1 MKAMT
6 GGRMDIN
13 LLKKVPIFSLL
24 DDGELEKI
32 RKLCVT
38 KHYEKD
44 RIILI
49 EEESGNTLFIIQ
61 EGRVKVSRMSDDGRE
76 VILTILQ
83 KGDFFGELSLLD
95 GKARSAS
102 VTAIENTEIL
112 LLRRGDFMALLEQY
126 PQISISL
133 LKELAARIRKSD
145 TQIKSLSL
153 QDAMG
158 RVASALVMLAEDS
171 GRIKKGEVVIPK
183 IPLQQDLANMAGT
196 SRETI
201 SRVFRCLEDDK
212 LIIRNG
218 RRIVIPDF
226 QRFKKKYL

>member
-1 MKAMT
+1 
-6 GGRMDIN
+6 MDIS
-13 LLKKVPIFSLL
+13 LLKRVPIFSLL
-24 DDGELEKI
+24 NDSELEKI
-32 RKLCVT
+32 RDLCVT
-38 KHYEKD
+38 QHYEKD

-61 EGRVKVSRMSDDGRE
+61 RGRVKVSRISDDGRE
-76 VILTILQ
+76 VILSILHP
-83 KGDFFGELSLLD
+83 GDFFGELSLID

-102 VTAIENTEIL
+102 VTAIEDSEIF
-112 LLRRGDFMALLEQY
+112 LLRRGDFIGLLEDY

-158 RVASALVMLAEDS
+158 RVASSLIMLAQDS
-171 GRIKKGEVVIPK
+171 GRSLKNQVVIPK

-201 SRVFRCLEDDK
+201 SRVFRYFEDEK
-212 LIIRNG
+212 LIERAG
-218 RRIVIPDF
+218 RKITIPDF
-226 QRFKKKYL
+226 MRFRKMFA

>member
-1 MKAMT
+1 
-6 GGRMDIN
+6 MDIN

-112 LLRRGDFMALLEQY
+112 LLRRGDFMSLLEEY

-201 SRVFRCLEDDK
+201 SRVFRYLEDEK
-212 LIIRNG
+212 LIIRSG
-218 RRIVIPDF
+218 RRITIPDF
-226 QRFKKKYL
+226 QRFKKMYL

>member
-1 MKAMT
+1 ME
-6 GGRMDIN
+6 IN
-13 LLKKVPIFSLL
+13 LLKRVPIFSQLL
-24 DDGELEKI
+24 DDELDKI
-32 RKLCVT
+32 RNLCVT
-38 KHYEKD
+38 QHYEKD

-61 EGRVKVSRMSDDGRE
+61 KGRVKVSRMSDDGRE
-76 VILTILQ
+76 VILSILER
-83 KGDFFGELSLLD
+83 GEFFGELSLID

-102 VTAIENTEIL
+102 VTAIEDSEVL
-112 LLRRGDFMALLEQY
+112 MLRRGDFMGLLEEY
-126 PQISISL
+126 PQIAISL

-158 RVASALVMLAEDS
+158 RVASTLILLAEDAGIIKQ
-171 GRIKKGEVVIPK
+171 GRVVIHK

-201 SRVFRCLEDDK
+201 SRVFRYLEDEG
-212 LIIRNG
+212 LMEREG
-218 RRIVIPDF
+218 RKVVIPDYP
-226 QRFKKKYL
+226 RFRKMFG

>member
-1 MKAMT
+1 MEI
-6 GGRMDIN
+6 R
-13 LLKKVPIFSLL
+13 LLKRVPLFSQL
-24 DDGELEKI
+24 DDDELEKI

-38 KHYEKD
+38 QHYVKD

-49 EEESGNTLFIIQ
+49 EEEAGNTLFLIQ
-61 EGRVKVSRMSDDGRE
+61 KGRVKVSRISDDGRE
-76 VILTILQ
+76 VILSILEP
-83 KGDFFGELSLLD
+83 GDFFGELSLID

-102 VTAIENTEIL
+102 VTAIEDSEVLI
-112 LLRRGDFMALLEQY
+112 LRRGDFLGLLADY

-133 LKELAARIRKSD
+133 MKELAGRIRKSD

-158 RVASALVMLAEDS
+158 RVASTLIMLAEDH
-171 GRIKKGEVVIPK
+171 GRTRKNEVVIPK

-201 SRVFRCLEDDK
+201 SRVFRYLEDEQ
-212 LIIRNG
+212 LIARTG
-218 RRIVIPDF
+218 RKITIPDF
-226 QRFKKKYL
+226 NRFKKMFS

>member
-1 MKAMT
+1 ME
-6 GGRMDIN
+6 IN
-13 LLKKVPIFSLL
+13 LLKRVPIFSQLL
-24 DDGELEKI
+24 DDELDKI
-32 RKLCVT
+32 RDLCVT
-38 KHYEKD
+38 QHYVKD

-61 EGRVKVSRMSDDGRE
+61 KGRVKVSRMSDDGRE
-76 VILTILQ
+76 VILSILER
-83 KGDFFGELSLLD
+83 GEFFGELSLID

-102 VTAIENTEIL
+102 VTAIEDSEVL
-112 LLRRGDFMALLEQY
+112 MLRRGDFLGLLEEY
-126 PQISISL
+126 PQIAISL

-158 RVASALVMLAEDS
+158 RVASTLILLAEDAGIIKQ
-171 GRIKKGEVVIPK
+171 GRVVIHK

-201 SRVFRCLEDDK
+201 SRVFRYLEDEG
-212 LIIRNG
+212 LMERHG
-218 RRIVIPDF
+218 RKVIIPDYP
-226 QRFKKKYL
+226 RFRKMFG

>member
-1 MKAMT
+1 MEI
-6 GGRMDIN
+6 R
-13 LLKKVPIFSLL
+13 LLKRVPLFSQL
-24 DDGELEKI
+24 DDDELEKI

-38 KHYEKD
+38 QHYVKD

-49 EEESGNTLFIIQ
+49 EEEAGNTLFLIQ
-61 EGRVKVSRMSDDGRE
+61 KGRVKVSRISDDGRE
-76 VILTILQ
+76 VILSILEP
-83 KGDFFGELSLLD
+83 GDFFGELSLID

-102 VTAIENTEIL
+102 VTAIEDSEVLI
-112 LLRRGDFMALLEQY
+112 LRRGDFLGLLADY

-133 LKELAARIRKSD
+133 MKELAGRIRKSD

-158 RVASALVMLAEDS
+158 RVASSLIMLAEDH
-171 GRIKKGEVVIPK
+171 GRTRKNEVVIPK

-201 SRVFRCLEDDK
+201 SRVFRYLEDEQ
-212 LIIRNG
+212 LIKRTG
-218 RRIVIPDF
+218 RKITIPDF
-226 QRFKKKYL
+226 NRFKKMFS

>member
-1 MKAMT
+1 
-6 GGRMDIN
+6 MDIS
-13 LLKKVPIFSLL
+13 LLKRVPIFSLL
-24 DDGELEKI
+24 NDSELEKI
-32 RKLCVT
+32 RDLCVT
-38 KHYEKD
+38 QHYEKD

-61 EGRVKVSRMSDDGRE
+61 RGRVKVSRISDDGRE
-76 VILTILQ
+76 VILSILHP
-83 KGDFFGELSLLD
+83 GDFFGELSLID

-102 VTAIENTEIL
+102 VTAIEDSEIF
-112 LLRRGDFMALLEQY
+112 LLRRGDFLGLLQDY
-126 PQISISL
+126 PKIAISL

-158 RVASALVMLAEDS
+158 RVASSLIMLAEDS
-171 GRIKKGEVVIPK
+171 GRTQKNQVVIPK

-201 SRVFRCLEDDK
+201 SRVFRYFEDEN
-212 LIIRNG
+212 LIERTG
-218 RRIVIPDF
+218 RKITIPDF
-226 QRFKKKYL
+226 MRFKKMFS

>member
-1 MKAMT
+1 MEL
-6 GGRMDIN
+6 N
-13 LLKKVPIFSLL
+13 LLKRVPIFSQLL
-24 DDGELEKI
+24 DDELDKI
-32 RKLCVT
+32 RDLCVT
-38 KHYEKD
+38 QHYVKD

-61 EGRVKVSRMSDDGRE
+61 KGRVKVSRMSDDGRE
-76 VILTILQ
+76 VILSILER
-83 KGDFFGELSLLD
+83 GEFFGELSLID

-102 VTAIENTEIL
+102 VTAIENSEVL
-112 LLRRGDFMALLEQY
+112 MLRRGDFLGLLEEY
-126 PQISISL
+126 PQIAISL

-158 RVASALVMLAEDS
+158 RVASTLILLAEDAGIIKQ
-171 GRIKKGEVVIPK
+171 GRVVIHK

-201 SRVFRCLEDDK
+201 SRVFRYLEDEGLMERD
-212 LIIRNG
+212 G
-218 RRIVIPDF
+218 RKVVIPDYP
-226 QRFKKKYL
+226 RFRKMFG